1 MDTRFPFS
9 PAEVSK
15 VRVVQFGILSPDEIV
30 ILLSLAYCSSVY
42 LKSNRLKTREIQ
54 IWSSPNKTKKTK
66 KNLSSSKQQTH
77 SFERKGNTNRGLI
90 PI

>member
-30 ILLSLAYCSSVY
+30 MFLSLLLLSAHCSAVCLAGGGIGVNS
-42 LKSNRLKTREIQ
+42 
-54 IWSSPNKTKKTK
+54 KKIDWF
-66 KNLSSSKQQTH
+66 S
-77 SFERKGNTNRGLI
+77 
-90 PI
+90 

>member
-30 ILLSLAYCSSVY
+30 MLLLLSPFSSFFFPARCAAVCFD
-42 LKSNRLKTREIQ
+42 R
-54 IWSSPNKTKKTK
+54 
-66 KNLSSSKQQTH
+66 
-77 SFERKGNTNRGLI
+77 RGELEFGSR
-90 PI
+90 